1 MILDAK
7 GRSIGEI
14 KPKHEWD
21 KVDNEG
27 SEANGRVL
35 LSIFNGVCLDKFYK
49 IANCKRANEVWD
61 IIYVTHEGMSFVKI
75 SKLQLLA
82 TKFEN
87 IKMHE
92 NQTFSSFYS
101 KLSDIVNY
109 LFNLKELI
117 SNSKVVRKILR
128 FFLERF
134 KLKVTTIE

>member
-14 KPKHEWD
+14 KPKHELD

-61 IIYVTHEGMSFVKI
+61 I
-75 SKLQLLA
+75 L
-82 TKFEN
+82 
-87 IKMHE
+87 
-92 NQTFSSFYS
+92 
-101 KLSDIVNY
+101 
-109 LFNLKELI
+109 
-117 SNSKVVRKILR
+117 
-128 FFLERF
+128 
-134 KLKVTTIE
+134 